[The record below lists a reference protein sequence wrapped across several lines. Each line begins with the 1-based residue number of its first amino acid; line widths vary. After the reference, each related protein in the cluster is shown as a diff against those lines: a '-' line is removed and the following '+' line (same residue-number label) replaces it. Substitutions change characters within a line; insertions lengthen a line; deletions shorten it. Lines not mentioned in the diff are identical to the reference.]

1 MSNNAVAFIRL
12 EEGNSQFQNFYMNM
26 IQSSA
31 SHLQLNVKGFCVV
44 SVTSDQE
51 IDIFDTIQKQT
62 FMTTD
67 EYDVILIPSR
77 EVLSSD
83 IFKQFEFVEE
93 CIEKNIAIRSIT
105 DLSNNLVDIIINEKN
120 KTKNATVQLLSKSR
134 DQMFKLAQEGV
145 YLGGQVPFGYKL
157 EKDKRLY
164 IDENFR
170 EPVTEI
176 FYQYS
181 RGLELVNIGRLIWDI
196 YKIGNSANATTEGN
210 KKPYLKSIK
219 LFSILLSPLYK
230 GYPAY
235 HKTKKVGAKTLYL
248 PKEYWIM
255 PENKIERLQI
265 IEEELFEK
273 VQERLIY
280 EEWYDKLKLP
290 NDLLQEYI
298 DENKITYLDKI
309 EKTS

>member
-12 EEGNSQFQNFYMNM
+12 EEGNQQFQNFYMNM
-26 IQSSA
+26 IQTSA
-31 SHLQLNVKGFCVV
+31 STLQLNVKGFCVV
-44 SVTSDQE
+44 NVASDEE
-51 IDIFDTIQKQT
+51 IDIFTTIHQQT

-67 EYDVILIPSR
+67 DYDVILIPSR

-83 IFKQFEFVEE
+83 IFKQFEFVEK
-93 CIEKNIAIRSIT
+93 CLNKNIAIRSIT
-105 DLSNNLVDIIINEKN
+105 DLSNNLVDTIIKEKN

-164 IDENFR
+164 IDENFE
-170 EPVTEI
+170 EPVKEI

-181 RGLELVNIGRLIWDI
+181 RGVELVNIGRLIWDV
-196 YKIGNSANATTEGN
+196 YNIGNSQNATIEGN

-219 LFSILLSPLYK
+219 LYSILFSPLYK

-265 IEEELFEK
+265 IEDELFEK
-273 VQERLIY
+273 VQERLVNEDWY
-280 EEWYDKLKLP
+280 EKLMLP
-290 NDLLQEYI
+290 NDLV
-298 DENKITYLDKI
+298 
-309 EKTS
+309 